1 MSNTP
6 DAHAARDSAPCDAC
20 FWQAVSAISNEDVP
34 DDSQAWLLAREW
46 LYDREALS
54 ACPDHTDLLGA

>member
-1 MSNTP
+1 
-6 DAHAARDSAPCDAC
+6 
-20 FWQAVSAISNEDVP
+20 VSAISNEDVP